1 MSYEPPSD
9 TPGPD
14 ARRIADAIERG
25 WIGRGFKL
33 GLGFFLAGVV
43 IWLIPI
49 FLLASCVGGLAA
61 LGGAAAFHDA
71 EVEVTTS
78 TEPPAGK
85 NT

>member
-1 MSYEPPSD
+1 MSDLPPAD
-9 TPGPD
+9 APGPD
-14 ARRIADAIERG
+14 ARRIAQAIETG

-61 LGGAAAFHDA
+61 LGGAAALHDA
-71 EVEVTTS
+71 DIEVTTS
-78 TEPPAGK
+78 TEDPEPRS
-85 NT
+85 